1 MKVGLLSWILDRQ
14 RTGIDIYLYNII
26 EEMIKAGHAEEISLI
41 HFKKNDDDIYKTV
54 NDVIIGSLPFNLINP
69 INLSKAIK
77 KNGIDVIHLPS
88 HMIPQICPFY
98 INSNVKKVLT
108 IHDLIPILFQKNLSW
123 NYKLWGPTLKFIKNR
138 PDYIITDSKNT
149 KKDCIEYL
157 NIPEDKI
164 EIIPLA
170 PERKYKLLHNKED
183 LRVELNIKY
192 KISRQFILYVGTV
205 ELRKNIPLLIR
216 SFHKLL
222 TKGLKLQLVLIGI
235 HGYGFDQIL
244 KIINELSISEDVV
257 ILGYV
262 PNEDIIKFYNIAKL
276 FVFPSLY
283 EGFGLPPLEA
293 MACGCPVITSNISS
307 LPEIVGNAGVLMDPY
322 DPDDLSRKM
331 YQILINKT
339 LQNDLQK
346 KGLKQAKK
354 FSWEKSAHETWKIYE
369 KVLEL

>member
-1 MKVGLLSWILDRQ
+1 M
-14 RTGIDIYLYNII
+14 
-26 EEMIKAGHAEEISLI
+26 
-41 HFKKNDDDIYKTV
+41 
-54 NDVIIGSLPFNLINP
+54 
-69 INLSKAIK
+69 
-77 KNGIDVIHLPS
+77 
-88 HMIPQICPFY
+88 
-98 INSNVKKVLT
+98 
-108 IHDLIPILFQKNLSW
+108 
-123 NYKLWGPTLKFIKNR
+123 
-138 PDYIITDSKNT
+138 
-149 KKDCIEYL
+149 
-157 NIPEDKI
+157 
-164 EIIPLA
+164 
-170 PERKYKLLHNKED
+170 LHNKED